1 MELLA
6 RVRSHATP
14 AVLPPIL
21 FPSYHFLWKKKKCKV
36 FRELRVITSALRPSH
51 PSCFCPPLSPPSELV
66 QGAAM
71 STAAVMPFRSFVQ
84 TPIFSVSPSSFSLQ
98 RI

>member
-1 MELLA
+1 MLRTFFLLL
-6 RVRSHATP
+6 VHEPSPHA
-14 AVLPPIL
+14 
-21 FPSYHFLWKKKKCKV
+21 
-36 FRELRVITSALRPSH
+36 SAPT
-51 PSCFCPPLSPPSELV
+51 PPSELV